1 MRKRLVVTASYYAL
15 HLLPAAVVVSADWPY
30 AAWMTSCVLAATAVR
45 WLWQMPKVVWR
56 TLALLINALTALA
69 NILLMISLRLQGV
82 GFNDQ
87 FFFHVDWHTLTVG
100 MVVFW
105 PLFFGCCALWLLT
118 SAWPLLLPREG
129 GAPPGSRNPRRR
141 LPVALG
147 LAAVGIAANAP
158 VLSLGWFVAADLM
171 AWRQALLVPKPAWSA
186 QRAQIEAPTELPN
199 LIFIYAEAL
208 ETTFSNPEVF
218 GYDVTPRLAVLAEQG
233 LRFTDMHQV
242 SSTGWTTGALVAA
255 QCALP
260 MARQA
265 HRESLTQRFTF
276 DASMAGATCLGDVL
290 AAAGYRTVFMGGAP
304 LAFAG
309 KGSFLAAHGFH
320 ERHGLTTLKPKLE
333 NPAYASPWGLHDDS
347 LLALAEQRLTELDAA
362 EEPFVLALLTLDT
375 HSPAGWPSASC
386 GKPEAEDDALF
397 AVRCTDRLIA
407 NFIDTVRK
415 DYADA
420 FVALF
425 SDHLIPFDNVLA
437 QPLRAF
443 QSDRRLR
450 FVLWAPGIVPGTV
463 EKPGTHFD
471 VAPTLLDQL
480 GFQGWTEHNLGASLL
495 RLDSPWFRYERPYS
509 LRIVHDLPDLRLLP
523 GDTLTFDPDG
533 PLIAT
538 EDMEMLATSTGLRL
552 NDAVFAIALDGDGH
566 AQAIGNFRQPHLS
579 EAFSN
584 WAADR
589 AVIGVSSDERFNR
602 GVLKAEATLAYF
614 AGVLGGPEF
623 VTGVLSRQ
631 ITFAMPGI

>member
-1 MRKRLVVTASYYAL
+1 MRKRLVVTAFYYAL

-56 TLALLINALTALA
+56 TLALIINALTALA

-87 FFFHVDWHTLTVG
+87 FFFHVDWHTLMVG
-100 MVVFW
+100 IYVLW
-105 PLFFGCCALWLLT
+105 PLFFGCCALWLLI
-118 SAWPLLLPREG
+118 SAWPLLLPRDS
-129 GAPPGSRNPRRR
+129 GASPGNRNPRLR
-141 LPVALG
+141 LRVALG
-147 LAAVGIAANAP
+147 LAAVGVAANAP

-186 QRAQIEAPTELPN
+186 RRSTIDMPTERPS
-199 LIFIYAEAL
+199 LILIYAEAL

-218 GYDVTPRLAVLAEQG
+218 GYDVTPRLTALAEQG

-260 MARQA
+260 MARTA
-265 HRESLTQRFTF
+265 HRESLAQRFTF

-290 AAAGYRTVFMGGAP
+290 SAAGYHTVFMGGAP

-320 ERHGLTTLKPKLE
+320 ERHGLTTLKPKLA
-333 NPAYASPWGLHDDS
+333 NPDYASPWGLHDDS

-362 EEPFVLALLTLDT
+362 EAPFVLALLTLDT

-386 GKPEAEDDALF
+386 GKPEVEGDAEF

-443 QSDRRLR
+443 QSERRLR
-450 FVLWAPGIVPGTV
+450 FVLWGPGIVPGV
-463 EKPGTHFD
+463 IERPGTHFD
-471 VAPTLLDQL
+471 VAPTLLNML
-480 GFQGWTEHNLGASLL
+480 GFQGSTEHNLGVSLL
-495 RLDSPWFRYERPYS
+495 RLDSPWFRQERPYS
-509 LRIVHDLPDLRLLP
+509 LRIVHDLPNLRLLP
-523 GDTLTFDPDG
+523 GDPLTFDPEG

-538 EDMEMLATSTGLRL
+538 EDVEMLATSAGLQL
-552 NDAVFAIALDGDGH
+552 NDAVFAIAFDNDGY
-566 AQAIGNFRQPHLS
+566 AQAIGNFREPHLI
-579 EAFSN
+579 EAFSS

-589 AVIGVSSDERFNR
+589 AVIGISSNEDFNR
-602 GVLKAEATLAYF
+602 GVLKTEATTAYF
-614 AGVLGGPEF
+614 AGSPSSAKF
-623 VTGVLSRQ
+623 VAGVLDQ
-631 ITFAMPGI
+631 QLAIAMPGA